1 MHIRFTSSQTTSRGG
16 FNPVWP
22 KDLPAP
28 DQGQAPPSCWLRE
41 ESSAAMFCRVVGPQL
56 SAPHDKDCGWGRSA
70 RGQSIH
76 TLCRHT
82 GYTHTHVR
90 AHILHTLG
98 YTRVRCG
105 LHWGALVYTGV
116 HWGALGCTGLHWGTL
131 GYTGLH
137 WGALRY
143 ANAAF
148 FVSCSTTH
156 VRHIRTYVV
165 IDTCKH
171 HT

>member
-1 MHIRFTSSQTTSRGG
+1 MWIECAFTSLRCTFERPHEMHIRFTSSQTTSRGG

-41 ESSAAMFCRVVGPQL
+41 DSSAAMFCRVVGPQL

-70 RGQSIH
+70 GGQSIH

-90 AHILHTLG
+90 AHTLHTLV

-105 LHWGALVYTGV
+105 LHWCTLGCTVGYTGV
-116 HWGALGCTGLHWGTL
+116 HWVTLGCTGLHWCTL
-131 GYTGLH
+131 GCAVGYTGVH
-137 WGALRY
+137 
-143 ANAAF
+143 
-148 FVSCSTTH
+148 
-156 VRHIRTYVV
+156 
-165 IDTCKH
+165 
-171 HT
+171 